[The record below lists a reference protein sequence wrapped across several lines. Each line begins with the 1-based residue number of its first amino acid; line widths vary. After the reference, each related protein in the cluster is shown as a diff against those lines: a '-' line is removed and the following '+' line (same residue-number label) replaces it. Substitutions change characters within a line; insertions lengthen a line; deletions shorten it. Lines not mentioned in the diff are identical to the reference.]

1 MVSPLNFTIIK
12 ILVALVFGILLAHFN
27 IIPSTDATNY
37 LFVFLLLFLASFVFS
52 KNRNK
57 KSIWFGIIAML
68 LTSSIGLFSYYINDQ
83 RNNKKHYTNQW
94 KTEQPNAPLLV
105 VLDIR
110 EQLKSS
116 NFYHKYIAEIKRI
129 NNTKSN
135 GIILLNIKRNDF
147 HYPLKIDQII
157 ALRAPLSELPS
168 PTNPYQ
174 FDYKNHLEQR
184 DIYRQISADYDQIS
198 VLSSDLRSMSGHA
211 AAFRDHIKVNL
222 NKAGFKGDELAVMN
236 ALLLGQRQDIDNELY
251 AAYARAGVIHILAV
265 SGLHVG
271 IILLILNEILKPMI
285 YLKNGRR
292 IKALTIIIG
301 LWCFAVITGLS
312 PSVTRAVTMFS
323 LLSIAMHLKRP
334 TNTYNTLALSALILL
349 LIDPKN
355 LFKVGFQMSYLAVL
369 SIVFFHPLL
378 SKLWYTNNK
387 LLRFLWNTFTVTLS
401 AQLGVLPISLYY
413 FHQFP
418 GLFFVA
424 NLVIVPFLGLILSLG
439 VLAIALSLFNILPN
453 WFASMYQGMIHLL
466 NSFVKFISEQQQFLI
481 TNISFDFIEVV
492 FFYIFIFYLG
502 LFILKR
508 SYGRI
513 KSLLISVVLLQSVF
527 IALKFK
533 YNNERLVIF
542 HKTRATIL
550 AIDYHASLYVYK
562 DIDSSGIGFPKCISD
577 YQIGNHIK
585 YTYENSL
592 QSALKF
598 RNHSLLIVDSLAI
611 YNIKSLKPDYILLR
625 NSPKINLDRLI
636 DTIKPI
642 KIIADG
648 SNYRTYIQR
657 WKLTC
662 RKRKLPFHYTGE
674 KGAFILE

>member
-12 ILVALVFGILLAHFN
+12 ILIAFVFGILLAHFN
-27 IIPSTDATNY
+27 TIPLAGALNY
-37 LFVFLLLFLASFVFS
+37 LLISFALFLISFVVN
-52 KNRNK
+52 KNRIK
-57 KSIWFGIIAML
+57 KSVWFGILAML
-68 LTSSIGLFSYYINDQ
+68 FTSSLGLFSYHLHDQ
-83 RNNKKHYTNQW
+83 RHYKNHYTNYL
-94 KTEQPNAPLLV
+94 KTETPNGSFYLV
-105 VLDIR
+105 LNIR
-110 EQLKSS
+110 EQLKPSK
-116 NFYHKYIAEIKRI
+116 FYDKYIAEAHQI
-129 NNTKSN
+129 NTHNSF
-135 GIILLNIKRNDF
+135 GIILLNIKKNDL
-147 HYPLKIDQII
+147 YDQLQIDDQI
-157 ALRAPLSELPS
+157 ALKSTFSELPS

-184 DIYRQISADYDQIS
+184 DIYKQISTSYDQIS
-198 VLSSDLRSMSGHA
+198 LLRSYPSSINGYA
-211 AAFRDHIKVNL
+211 AAFRDHIKVKL
-222 NKAGFKGDELAVMN
+222 NKAGFKGDEQAVMN

-251 AAYARAGVIHILAV
+251 EAYARAGVIHILAV

-271 IILLILNEILKPMI
+271 IILLILNEILKPI
-285 YLKNGRR
+285 KYLKHGRI

-323 LLSIAMHLKRP
+323 LLTIAMHLKRP
-334 TNTYNTLALSALILL
+334 TNTYNTLAISAFILL
-349 LIDPKN
+349 LVDPKN

-378 SKLWYTNNK
+378 SKLWHTKNRVMK
-387 LLRFLWNTFTVTLS
+387 FIWNTFTVTIS
-401 AQLGVLPISLYY
+401 AQLGVLPLSLYY

-424 NLVIVPFLGLILSLG
+424 NLVIVPLLGLILSIGILT
-439 VLAIALSLFNILPN
+439 ITLS
-453 WFASMYQGMIHLL
+453 LL
-466 NSFVKFISEQQQFLI
+466 NSLPHWLSTLYQRMIYHLNTFVTFISEQQQFII
-481 TNISFDFIEVV
+481 TNISFDFIEVISL
-492 FFYIFIFYLG
+492 Y
-502 LFILKR
+502 LFIICAGLYIIKR
-508 SYGRI
+508 SYKRI
-513 KSLLISVVLLQSVF
+513 KILLISIILLQGIF
-527 IALKFK
+527 ILLKLK
-533 YNNERLVIF
+533 YKNERLVIF
-542 HKTRATIL
+542 HKTRETII
-550 AIDYHASLYVYK
+550 AIDYHSSLYVYK
-562 DIDSSGIGFPKCISD
+562 DFDSSIVEVPKCISD

-585 YTYENSL
+585 NTYENSL
-592 QSALKF
+592 QSAFKF

-611 YNIKSLKPDYILLR
+611 YNIKSLKPDFILLR

-648 SNYRTYIQR
+648 SNYRTYIER